1 MIRWVLFWVLW
12 GLLSGEKFTIKYCF
26 AYTHFS
32 PGTSRRLVS
41 PVQFI
46 SKSCE
51 LQRKRKQRKEKQEK
65 LSKPTNPKVL
75 FFIISFCIKVQVNV
89 AVQPHSEI
97 AYESRSRLEFGRAC
111 LRSDERTPYTS
122 YAASFLTAVLQF
134 NNQVMI

>member
-65 LSKPTNPKVL
+65 QLRIHSTEEMNLMITSEKFNIPGLFLNRKPKPFK
-75 FFIISFCIKVQVNV
+75 IILV
-89 AVQPHSEI
+89 I
-97 AYESRSRLEFGRAC
+97 AFK
-111 LRSDERTPYTS
+111 T
-122 YAASFLTAVLQF
+122 V
-134 NNQVMI
+134 